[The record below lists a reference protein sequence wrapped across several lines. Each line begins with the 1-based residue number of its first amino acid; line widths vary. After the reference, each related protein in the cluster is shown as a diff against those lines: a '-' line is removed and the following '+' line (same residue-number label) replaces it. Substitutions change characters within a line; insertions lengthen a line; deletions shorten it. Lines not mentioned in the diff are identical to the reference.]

1 MRQGPSNRRSL
12 RYNRGPFIRTPAAAS
27 AGRTRPAVSPNLTL
41 YRRLLQYVRPY
52 WWAFALAV
60 VGMIIVAAGDTLMAY
75 MVMPI
80 VQKLQNPDPAM
91 TLRLPLA
98 VVAVFLLRGLGSF
111 TSEYGMAWTGHR
123 VVFDLRRQMI
133 ERLLS
138 LPTPYYD
145 AQSSGRLISKFTF
158 DAYQLA
164 AATSS
169 AITTAVRSAL
179 TIAGTLGL
187 LFWLNWQLT
196 LVSIVVMPLVAVV
209 IRYFSRRL
217 RRVARDVQ
225 QRTGSITHVLEEIVG
240 GQRVVKIFGGQ
251 AYERA
256 RAVAGA
262 NQLRQSMSK
271 QSSADAASSPLL
283 QFVGA
288 CAVGFI
294 VYLALKQSETAG
306 FDPARFAAYVI
317 ALLTLL
323 DRLRSLSGVNANIQR
338 GLAAA
343 ESIFGLLDEKPEQDY
358 GKLELERVCGELVF
372 QRVSAR
378 YPRAEKDALSDVDLS
393 IAPGESVALVG
404 PSGSG
409 KTSLVNLIPRF
420 YQPSTG
426 RILLDGHDID
436 ELTLLNLRSHIALVS
451 QDVTL
456 FNDTVA
462 ANIAYGTM
470 ANASRAAI
478 EQAALAAHALDFIR
492 ALPDGFDTLVG
503 ENGLRLSGGQRQRL
517 AIARAIL
524 KNAPILILDEA
535 TSALDSESERQVQA
549 AMDALM
555 RGRTTIV
562 IAHRL
567 STIESVDRIVVLDA
581 GRVVEQ
587 GTHGELTARDGLY
600 AKLHRIQFATAMP
613 MT

>member
-1 MRQGPSNRRSL
+1 VAPSL
-12 RYNRGPFIRTPAAAS
+12 I
-27 AGRTRPAVSPNLTL
+27 L
-41 YRRLLQYVRPY
+41 YRRLLRYVRPY
-52 WWAFALAV
+52 WWAFALAIL
-60 VGMIIVAAGDTLMAY
+60 GMVIVAAGDVVMAY

-80 VQKLQNPDPAM
+80 IQRLQTPDPAM
-91 TLRLPLA
+91 TVQLPLA
-98 VVAVFLLRGLGSF
+98 VVAVFLFRGLGSF
-111 TSEYGMAWTGHR
+111 MSEYGMAWTGHR

-133 ERLLS
+133 DRLLS

-145 AQSSGRLISKFTF
+145 AQASGRLISKFTF

-169 AITTAVRSAL
+169 AITTAVRSGL
-179 TIAGTLGL
+179 TIAGSLGL

-196 LVSIVVMPLVAVV
+196 LISIVVMPSVALV
-209 IRYFSRRL
+209 IRYFGRRL

-240 GQRVVKIFGGQ
+240 AQRVVKIFSGQ
-251 AYERA
+251 DYERK

-262 NQLRQSMSK
+262 NKLRQSMSK

-288 CAVGFI
+288 CVVGFI
-294 VYLALKQSETAG
+294 VYIALKQSEAGG
-306 FDPARFAAYVI
+306 FDAARFTAYVI

-323 DRLRSLSGVNANIQR
+323 DRLRSLSGVNGNIQR

-343 ESIFGLLDEKPEQDY
+343 ESIFGLIDEKPEEDR
-358 GKLELERVCGELVF
+358 GTVVLEHVRGELSF
-372 QRVSAR
+372 DRVSLR
-378 YPRAEKDALSDVDLS
+378 YGGSDKDALREVSLV
-393 IAPGESVALVG
+393 IAPGESVGLVG
-404 PSGSG
+404 PSGGG

-420 YQPSTG
+420 YEPTSG
-426 RILLDGHDID
+426 RIMLDGRGID
-436 ELTLLNLRSHIALVS
+436 ELTLSNLRSHIALVS

-456 FNDTVA
+456 FNDTIA
-462 ANIAYGTM
+462 ANIAYGAM
-470 ANASRAAI
+470 SDAPRDAVERAAV
-478 EQAALAAHALDFIR
+478 AAHALDFIE
-492 ALPDGFDTLVG
+492 ALPKRFDTLVG
-503 ENGLRLSGGQRQRL
+503 QNGIRLSGGQRQRI

-535 TSALDSESERQVQA
+535 TSALDSESERHVQA

-567 STIESVDRIVVLDA
+567 STIERVDRIAVLDA
-581 GRVVEQ
+581 GRIVEH
-587 GTHGELTARDGLY
+587 GTHADLIARDGIY
-600 AKLHRIQFATAMP
+600 ANLHRIQFAAATALA
-613 MT
+613 